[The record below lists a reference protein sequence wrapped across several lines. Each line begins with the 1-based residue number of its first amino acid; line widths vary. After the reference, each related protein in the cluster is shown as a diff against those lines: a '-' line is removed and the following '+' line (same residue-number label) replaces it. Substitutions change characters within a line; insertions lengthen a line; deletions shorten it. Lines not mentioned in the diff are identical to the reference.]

1 MYMNVFLSCISL
13 FIVFGVNINGYAHS
27 IKDSVAKLK
36 PSVVGVGLY
45 DAMGAQTHRL
55 QGTGFAFA
63 KGNYIATNY
72 HVVSAELDPQVVQ
85 YRIVFSG
92 QGAHPLIHKAE
103 VVAIDPVHDLAILKI
118 EQKLP
123 PVTLARGPYLEDGS
137 EVALTGFP
145 IGAVLGLYPATHLGI
160 IAAVT
165 PDVIPTV
172 NSNQLTINML
182 KRLKAPFMVYQLD
195 ITAYPGNS
203 GSPVYNTQ
211 NHEVIAVLNKV
222 FIKEAKESV
231 LEKPSGISY
240 AIPIRHLIQLASDHA
255 IEL

>member
-1 MYMNVFLSCISL
+1 MYMNLFLRCIGLCIVLSVANSC
-13 FIVFGVNINGYAHS
+13 FAHS
-27 IKDSVAKLK
+27 INESVAKLK

-45 DAMGAQTHRL
+45 DAMGTQTHRL

-63 KGNYIATNY
+63 NGSYIATNY
-72 HVVSAELDPQVVQ
+72 HVVSSELDTQIVQ

-92 QGAHPLIHKAE
+92 QGAHPVIHKAD
-103 VVAIDPVHDLAILKI
+103 VIAIDPLHDLAILKI

-123 PVTLARGPYLEDGS
+123 PVKLARDEFIADGS

-145 IGAVLGLYPATHLGI
+145 IGAILGLYPATHRGI
-160 IAAVT
+160 VAALT
-165 PDVIPTV
+165 PDVIPSV

-182 KRLKAPFMVYQLD
+182 ERLKTPFLVYQLD

-203 GSPVYNTQ
+203 GSPVYNTE
-211 NHEVIAVLNKV
+211 NNEVIAVLNKV
-222 FIKEAKESV
+222 FIKESKEAV

-240 AIPIRHLIQLASDHA
+240 AIPINHLIQLASEHS
-255 IEL
+255 IKL